1 MLASPHSKVYKK
13 TIINNAKKPQKENK
27 NPNFYDIL
35 SIPSNPEDIF
45 TLLTPIGHGAFGSVY
60 KAIHN
65 KSKKIYAIKIIQY
78 FKDEQN
84 LISNIN
90 HMENINFCY
99 KTVQEET
106 SLMRLVNSSNYIVKY
121 YGSYFSRQTNTLWLI
136 LEYCASGSVVDLM
149 LAMDR
154 VFTETEIATIVK
166 MVLEGLIII
175 HSKNLIHRD
184 VKGANILL
192 SEDGYAKLGD
202 FGVGVKL
209 KEDNLKKSKKG
220 SPYWM
225 SPQVVLNQGYG
236 TGTDIWSLGITCLE
250 LINGEPPNSY
260 LKPGEVMEKIGKCKI
275 DFDELFTINGNVK
288 LSEDFKNFVK
298 RCLVIEE
305 SKRASAKEL
314 IKHSF
319 IIKKAKDKKIL
330 SNLYKKHIN
339 DLDEY
344 RKEVE
349 EYELELK
356 IKQKKEREEQIIS
369 QQQKQIQ
376 NMSIKCDD
384 YTEDNKE
391 KLNHKSNENL
401 FNNKSLNIL
410 LMNKFNTKDRND
422 EKSEKENEN
431 ENENE
436 NDIEECESSLLNNN
450 SIKYIDNISQVPES
464 KIWLCSPKGN
474 IFFGNGSNTNNELV
488 NNNKERYPNSY
499 SNNINMKYDNNLT
512 SDLVNQCS
520 NDIHKEHSNYKNK
533 SIDIKEYT
541 LNSNNSNNTIGNIFK
556 TKNRTEINTSN
567 KNTIKCRIISFN
579 KPMISRQKS
588 KTSSGLNKTMDDNKD
603 NSFDIKRKLLSGK
616 NEQNKINDNNFNI
629 NNKDSRKSVNLINN
643 IRSLSILSNNDLLAK
658 IKENIKSNE
667 DKFINNE
674 EDNFKY
680 RPIITEEN
688 IFYENNK
695 KNKNNN
701 VPSNIIN
708 KSISHKELK
717 KNANK
722 KNTTID
728 NSNTYDNSNSY
739 FNTNNISNNH
749 SYINNNNSYIDLNF
763 ERTKNNSKILN
774 SSHTI
779 YIKKNYSQ
787 NLILNNNPEA
797 NEVNN
802 NDDDTLVEIPLSK
815 KCIKSKGKNINK
827 NIKEFEINNMNL
839 NLKCNKKASSFCLN
853 PKLKFNIPYERNT
866 DKNSNEEDINDSD
879 DDGIIN
885 IVNNFRDKFKDV
897 NNKENI
903 NILSNNIIDNDSN
916 SKSNRS
922 TITNHSIHSYS
933 VVDSVESFPSIHKNN
948 IFSNAHKKYFS

>member
-13 TIINNAKKPQKENK
+13 TIINNAKKPQKEKEKENK

-84 LISNIN
+84 LISNIS

-154 VFTETEIATIVK
+154 VYTETEIATIVK

-260 LKPGEVMEKIGKCKI
+260 LKPVEVMEKIGKCKI

-305 SKRASAKEL
+305 NKRASAKEL

-319 IIKKAKDKKIL
+319 IIKKAKDKKML

-356 IKQKKEREEQIIS
+356 MKQKKEREEQIIS

-391 KLNHKSNENL
+391 KLNHKSNEDL
-401 FNNKSLNIL
+401 FNNKSLNFL
-410 LMNKFNTKDRND
+410 LMNKFNSKDKID
-422 EKSEKENEN
+422 DKSEKENDYN
-431 ENENE
+431 
-436 NDIEECESSLLNNN
+436 NDDMEECESSLMNNN

-474 IFFGNGSNTNNELV
+474 IFFGNGNNSNNELI
-488 NNNKERYPNSY
+488 NNKERYPNSY
-499 SNNINMKYDNNLT
+499 SNNINMKYENNLT
-512 SDLVNQCS
+512 SDLVNQSS
-520 NDIHKEHSNYKNK
+520 NDIHKEHSNFKNK

-541 LNSNNSNNTIGNIFK
+541 LNSNNSNSTVGNIFM
-556 TKNRTEINTSN
+556 TKNRTQKNTSTKN
-567 KNTIKCRIISFN
+567 KIKCRIISFN

-588 KTSSGLNKTMDDNKD
+588 KTSSGLNKTMDDKKD
-603 NSFDIKRKLLSGK
+603 NSFDIKKKLLSGK
-616 NEQNKINDNNFNI
+616 NEKNKINDNNCNI
-629 NNKDSRKSVNLINN
+629 STKDNRKSVNLINN
-643 IRSLSILSNNDLLAK
+643 IRSLSILSNNDILAK

-674 EDNFKY
+674 EDNFKF

-688 IFYENNK
+688 ILYDNNRK
-695 KNKNNN
+695 YNNIPN
-701 VPSNIIN
+701 NLIN
-708 KSISHKELK
+708 KSISHKQLK
-717 KNANK
+717 KNENK
-722 KNTTID
+722 KNTTFD

-763 ERTKNNSKILN
+763 EKTKNNTKILN

-787 NLILNNNPEA
+787 NLIMNNNAET
-797 NEVNN
+797 NEDNV
-802 NDDDTLVEIPLSK
+802 NDDTIKEIPVK
-815 KCIKSKGKNINK
+815 KGYIKSKDKNVNK
-827 NIKEFEINNMNL
+827 NIKEYEINNLNL
-839 NLKCNKKASSFCLN
+839 NLKCNKKASSFCFN
-853 PKLKFNIPYERNT
+853 PKLKINIPNERNI
-866 DKNSNEEDINDSD
+866 DKNNNEEDINDSD

-885 IVNNFRDKFKDV
+885 IVNNFRDKFRDI

-903 NILSNNIIDNDSN
+903 NIMNNNVINNDSN

-922 TITNHSIHSYS
+922 TITNHSVHSYS
-933 VVDSVESFPSIHKNN
+933 VVDSVESFPTVHKNN